1 MRVLINVV
9 DTLSIERGRA
19 TLDPM
24 HLIPFLEEKLREVGA
39 VLACYP
45 CDQRTL
51 RHQTLASVRNRDPAG
66 PLKVTEYYRLLIRMA
81 RLVAYPTSRKSG
93 SR

>member
-24 HLIPFLEEKLREVGA
+24 HLIPFLKEKLCKVGTI
-39 VLACYP
+39 LARNP
-45 CDQRTL
+45 CD
-51 RHQTLASVRNRDPAG
+51 
-66 PLKVTEYYRLLIRMA
+66 
-81 RLVAYPTSRKSG
+81 
-93 SR
+93 